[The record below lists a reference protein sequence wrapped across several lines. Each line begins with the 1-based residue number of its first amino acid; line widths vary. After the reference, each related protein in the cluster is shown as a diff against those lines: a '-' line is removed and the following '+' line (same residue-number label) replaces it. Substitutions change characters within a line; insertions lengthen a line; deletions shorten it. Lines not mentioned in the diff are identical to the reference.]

1 MRKAKKTVLA
11 VACAAALVAGSIAGT
26 MAYLTSKDEVKN
38 TFTVGQVEIS
48 LDEAKVDEKGR
59 PVKVGDDGTE
69 TVVKDLAA
77 AERVTRN
84 SYKLIPGHKYTK
96 DPTLTVLK
104 GSEESYVRLMVTAT
118 FDGKLTEEQ
127 LATKLDGIFTGYG
140 SDWARKGDPAV
151 TTETKT
157 VFEDG
162 EEKVV
167 EYTVVIYE
175 YRYKTTVEGE
185 VEGSAADNK
194 LPALFTGIAVPD
206 TWTNEDLK
214 AIGGFSID
222 VEGQAIQADGFE
234 DADAAWTAFGK
245 QVAGAVLP
253 PAGTSGE

>member
-59 PVKVGDDGTE
+59 PVDKDGK
-69 TVVKDLAA
+69 VVKDLAA

-118 FDGKLTEEQ
+118 FDGNLTEEQ

-151 TTETKT
+151 TTEIKT
-157 VFEDG
+157 VCEDG

-167 EYTVVIYE
+167 EYTVVTYE

-253 PAGTSGE
+253 PTGTSGE

>member
-59 PVKVGDDGTE
+59 PVDKDGE
-69 TVVKDLAA
+69 VVEDLAA
-77 AERVTRN
+77 AERVTGN

-96 DPTLTVLK
+96 DPTLTVLR

-151 TTETKT
+151 ATKTKT
-157 VFEDG
+157 VFEHGD
-162 EEKVV
+162 EKAV
-167 EYTVVIYE
+167 EYTVVTYE

-234 DADAAWTAFGK
+234 DADAAWTAFGE

>member
-11 VACAAALVAGSIAGT
+11 AACAAALVAGSIAGT

-48 LDEAKVDEKGR
+48 LDEAKVDEKGQ
-59 PVKVGDDGTE
+59 PVDKDGE
-69 TVVKDLAA
+69 VVKNLAA
-77 AERVTRN
+77 AERVTGN

-162 EEKVV
+162 DEKVV
-167 EYTVVIYE
+167 EYTVVTYE
-175 YRYKTTVEGE
+175 YRYKTSVEGE

-253 PAGTSGE
+253 PTGTSGE

>member
-59 PVKVGDDGTE
+59 PVDKDGKVVE
-69 TVVKDLAA
+69 DLAA
-77 AERVTRN
+77 AERVTGN

-127 LATKLDGIFTGYG
+127 LATKLDGIFTDYD

-162 EEKVV
+162 DEKVV
-167 EYTVVIYE
+167 EYTVVTYE

-194 LPALFTGIAVPD
+194 LPALFTGIAVPA

-245 QVAGAVLP
+245 QVVGAVLP